1 MKFVALVSGGKDS
14 IYNIM
19 ECIVHGHSLVALVNL
34 CPPRCGD
41 KTSEI
46 DSYMYQSV
54 GSEAIGY
61 ISSALKVPLYQTE
74 LRRVSH
80 CRRMLYRQCS
90 NDEVEDLYDILCK
103 VLSEIPDVTAVSSGA
118 ILSDYQRYRVENVTR
133 RLGLRSLCFLWQ
145 RSQEE
150 LLEDIVSAGL
160 DAIIIKIAALGLT
173 VEDFLGVHLSSI
185 AYKLRQLSVP
195 PWSLNVCGEGGE
207 FETITLDCPIFHSK
221 IELKSEP
228 EIVTHSKDPF
238 SPTAY
243 LRLRNL
249 ILEAKP
255 LNEVCRTSEQLLSLK
270 GKHNNEGNTSTHERS
285 PFVTPFE
292 RLKSIRLKTCEEI
305 KGDVTNA
312 LVQKTNINCN
322 NDNHQKYYEFD
333 RKSIN
338 NFARSLGNGMYI
350 TSNYYG
356 TGEKVDEIHK
366 ATEDAFS
373 QMKNV
378 FTLNEIKPQQ
388 IVQFIVVLSQRL
400 SPDVFSNF
408 NEAYTGQLNRW
419 LEEIE
424 IDSNN
429 LKTEYIDSYMPTRV
443 CICVNSLSNETVYC
457 SDKVLTISLSAI
469 VYYGDIN
476 VFEWINSLRGLYVQS
491 ISHWAPANIGPY
503 SQAIAVPISNIQ
515 LDDFSTCVTD
525 YFTFYS
531 GQIGLIPEL
540 EVIPSETGYFSDHFE
555 ALEVESWLSLRH
567 CHRIMK
573 YMAPSN
579 IWMDLFLGICYAI
592 DEVSLNQARNC
603 FHQAVC
609 SQTLDTTDKCHCNQ
623 CIVWLVVSSLPK
635 NATVEWQWITGP
647 SSLSLVITS
656 LNKVLNRE
664 SIIPSNTF
672 MLFYRYDVN
681 GLNVQELSILLS
693 DNYTGFMLP
702 VVKFTDPSVTAVVV
716 SVHSK

>member
-1 MKFVALVSGGKDS
+1 
-14 IYNIM
+14 
-19 ECIVHGHSLVALVNL
+19 
-34 CPPRCGD
+34 
-41 KTSEI
+41 
-46 DSYMYQSV
+46 
-54 GSEAIGY
+54 
-61 ISSALKVPLYQTE
+61 
-74 LRRVSH
+74 
-80 CRRMLYRQCS
+80 
-90 NDEVEDLYDILCK
+90 
-103 VLSEIPDVTAVSSGA
+103 
-118 ILSDYQRYRVENVTR
+118 
-133 RLGLRSLCFLWQ
+133 
-145 RSQEE
+145 
-150 LLEDIVSAGL
+150 
-160 DAIIIKIAALGLT
+160 
-173 VEDFLGVHLSSI
+173 
-185 AYKLRQLSVP
+185 
-195 PWSLNVCGEGGE
+195 
-207 FETITLDCPIFHSK
+207 
-221 IELKSEP
+221 
-228 EIVTHSKDPF
+228 
-238 SPTAY
+238 
-243 LRLRNL
+243 
-249 ILEAKP
+249 
-255 LNEVCRTSEQLLSLK
+255 
-270 GKHNNEGNTSTHERS
+270 
-285 PFVTPFE
+285 
-292 RLKSIRLKTCEEI
+292 
-305 KGDVTNA
+305 
-312 LVQKTNINCN
+312 
-322 NDNHQKYYEFD
+322 
-333 RKSIN
+333 
-338 NFARSLGNGMYI
+338 MYI

-356 TGEKVDEIHK
+356 TGEKVDEIYK

-378 FTLNEIKPQQ
+378 FTLNKIKPQQ
-388 IVQFIVVLSQRL
+388 IVQFIVVLSQHL

-419 LEEIE
+419 LEEME

-443 CICVNSLSNETVYC
+443 CICVNSLSKETVYC
-457 SDKVLTISLSAI
+457 SDEVLTISLSAI

-664 SIIPSNTF
+664 SVIPSNTF

-702 VVKFTDPSVTAVVV
+702 VVKFTDPSVTAVFV
-716 SVHSK
+716 SVQSK